1 MTKIQARFAYTPD
14 DYAEAVQAWIKHLAP
29 AGPRFVARWITLAI
43 VFVFGLGCLLV
54 YVQED
59 KRIVASCFAYGVLLV
74 LYYWV
79 FDKARLRR
87 RFRKFRSLQGEMTVE
102 LNDEQFKI
110 TNAMGTVSTVWNVF
124 TKYMETQ
131 NLFILATASPY
142 YYFPKR
148 ALSDADLTAV
158 RWLLTG
164 KFRTS
169 TGT

>member
-14 DYAEAVQAWIKHLAP
+14 DCAEAVQARIKHLAP
-29 AGPRFVARWITLAI
+29 AGPRFVA
-43 VFVFGLGCLLV
+43 
-54 YVQED
+54 
-59 KRIVASCFAYGVLLV
+59 SCFTYGVLLV

-87 RFRKFRSLQGEMTVE
+87 RFRKFRSLQGEMAVE

-131 NLFILATASPY
+131 NLFILSTASPY